1 MNNCLYT
8 VIPCYNE
15 EEVLNETS
23 TRLEEKYK
31 ALIEAGKISKDS
43 RIVFVNDGSKDKTWS
58 MIKELHEKNRMF
70 SGINLSRNR
79 GHQNALLA
87 GLMTAKDYADMVI
100 SMDADLQDD
109 INAMDKMVDSYLEG
123 NDIVYGVRD
132 KRETDTF
139 FKRFTAESFYK
150 LMDKMG
156 VETVYNHADYRL
168 MSKKALEG
176 LAQYKEVNLFLR
188 GIIPLIGYKTD
199 IVTYERG
206 ERFAGESKYP
216 LKKMLSFAMQG
227 ITSLSV
233 QPMNLIVG
241 IGTLTS
247 IGSIVMI
254 IYSMVRRF
262 TGHTVT
268 GWASLM
274 MSIWLLGGLILLSI
288 GIVGSYIGKIYLE
301 TKERPRY
308 IVDEFVN
315 EVE

>member
-1 MNNCLYT
+1 
-8 VIPCYNE
+8 
-15 EEVLNETS
+15 
-23 TRLEEKYK
+23 
-31 ALIEAGKISKDS
+31 
-43 RIVFVNDGSKDKTWS
+43 
-58 MIKELHEKNRMF
+58 
-70 SGINLSRNR
+70 
-79 GHQNALLA
+79 
-87 GLMTAKDYADMVI
+87 
-100 SMDADLQDD
+100 MDADLQDD
-109 INAMDKMVDSYLEG
+109 INAMDKMVDSYLKG

-176 LAQYKEVNLFLR
+176 LSQYKEVNLFLR

-247 IGSIVMI
+247 IGSIAMI

-308 IVDEFVN
+308 IIDEFVN
-315 EVE
+315 EVD